1 MKEKF
6 LPIGTV
12 VLLKGGKKRAMITGF
27 CSVAQENQDK
37 IYDYSGCVYPEGYL
51 SSNQVCLFDHDQI
64 EKIYYLGFEDDE
76 EIQFKDKLNTIVANL
91 ENQELKLEVL
101 PKLMEFKDSIRMIG
115 DYDGTSA
122 KLYTEVLAGNV
133 QGVLGFVND
142 EKSDLVPN
150 TCLKCNTKLRSRP
163 ERIVLMLSKKFAETE
178 YCNIEY
184 IAEKNF
190 DINELKN
197 KGFSFKN
204 IDKFER

>member
-1 MKEKF
+1 MREKY

-91 ENQELKLEVL
+91 ENQMSADAAATTPVAEPAEAPEETLAEPSVEVAPIGGLGNLEG
-101 PKLMEFKDSIRMIG
+101 EAITEDS
-115 DYDGTSA
+115 
-122 KLYTEVLAGNV
+122 
-133 QGVLGFVND
+133 
-142 EKSDLVPN
+142 
-150 TCLKCNTKLRSRP
+150 
-163 ERIVLMLSKKFAETE
+163 
-178 YCNIEY
+178 
-184 IAEKNF
+184 
-190 DINELKN
+190 DIKPFGE
-197 KGFSFKN
+197 
-204 IDKFER
+204 